1 MQKNIIMEKDDDM
14 LILKK
19 EIKSLKNDV
28 RLIKKTLNEINKSRV
43 LLKNI
48 NNDLN
53 STNADLLILPAIKQK
68 FEDLTMEQYNISTKV
83 LYSKLRKHPLPGLR
97 AVFSFVTT
105 NIAGIDK
112 TTMSKV
118 LKVDRTTISYYNEMV
133 SSAIENKKYDNS
145 IYYIYNTIGLEL
157 IKFIKKQM
165 PVQRHCAKPLL

>member
-48 NNDLN
+48 NNDLK
-53 STNADLLILPAIKQK
+53 STNADLLILPDLHSIKQK

-133 SSAIENKKYDNS
+133 SSAIENKKHDNS

-157 IKFIKKQM
+157 IKFIKKQ
-165 PVQRHCAKPLL
+165 KL